1 MFRNSRN
8 APFHIKCCYTLG
20 LSRNGTPLR
29 RGIPPPNASM
39 ELRRIKAL
47 LGGSPI
53 PIIVTAALSQ
63 SSLARR
69 TFGVA
74 SGRCRS
80 FLLSTSPSG
89 ANLCGYINKTAG
101 KRNKKKK
108 RRMGAIRIESD
119 FVYSFK
125 SVPFIN
131 FAGRPSTTLVFCP
144 PEQSV
149 VSK

>member
-1 MFRNSRN
+1 MLLYGDS
-8 APFHIKCCYTLG
+8 H
-20 LSRNGTPLR
+20 GTGR
-29 RGIPPPNASM
+29 RCDGESPPPDASM

-69 TFGVA
+69 TIGVA

-80 FLLSTSPSG
+80 FLLSLSPSG

-101 KRNKKKK
+101 KRIKKKK
-108 RRMGAIRIESD
+108 VNRET
-119 FVYSFK
+119 K
-125 SVPFIN
+125 SNQHVTGGGLTGLPSIPLDS
-131 FAGRPSTTLVFCP
+131 RPST
-144 PEQSV
+144 SV
-149 VSK
+149 PHIAVVNPNVQFFVD